1 MRTRLLLLLTL
12 SLALLPVSAEDAP
25 IKREVRGAWLA
36 TVYCIDWPTKTG
48 TGTTIRNEQ
57 RTELRNYINILHN
70 ANLNAVYFQVRPM
83 ADALYKSS
91 YEPWSSYVSGTRGK
105 SPGWDPL
112 QFAVEECHRC
122 GMECHAWV
130 NPYRW
135 ATTAAGWTTEQD
147 LQLKED
153 GMLISYT
160 NGNGATTIILN
171 PALKATRDRITAVC
185 REIITNYDVDGI
197 IFDDY
202 FYPSGMPTSSDAE
215 DYSDYKNS
223 KSRLSF
229 ADWRRENVNKMVAD
243 VYNMIQEVN
252 PAIRFG
258 ISPAGAAC
266 TDATVAAK
274 HGITKCPVAS
284 DWQYNGIFS
293 DPVAWLK
300 AGTIDYI
307 SPQLYWKTNHSTN
320 PFEPLTK
327 WWSYVA
333 KHFKRHH
340 YASHS
345 LTFLQS
351 SNTESDWVE
360 VGEQLQYSR
369 KHTENAAPGSIYYS
383 ACDIDGKKVKGFG
396 TWLKKNKY
404 QYPALTPA
412 IDWKDAYPC
421 ERVRNLVL
429 GVNKLSWD
437 SQKGMRYT
445 IYAIPEDVTDEQ
457 ALSDKAADGLNATYL
472 VATTYTNS
480 YSIPAAYRKGFH
492 YAVCTLDR
500 YGNESAPR
508 FTDMDYPPAAEVPQL
523 VWPDDEATF
532 KPSVCLKWTEG
543 NADGYTLEVSRNKGF
558 TSLILTASS
567 GWNAENGMIVLDTD
581 DSLWK
586 EATYYWRVKAS
597 AAGCEDVYSEIRSF
611 TISRKADTDGTNID
625 EMADAE
631 PTTMT
636 VHGREVE
643 FSRTVEAVRV
653 LNVQGIIVAER
664 RNVDSFRLDNLPRGI
679 YIVKAR
685 SGKDIIVNK
694 IKI

>member
-1 MRTRLLLLLTL
+1 MKTRLLLFALCL
-12 SLALLPVSAEDAP
+12 SLLPVRAEDTP
-25 IKREVRGAWLA
+25 IKREVRGAWVA
-36 TVYCIDWPTKTG
+36 TVYCIDWPTTMG

-57 RTELRNYINILHN
+57 RSEIRNYLTLLQS

-83 ADALYKSS
+83 ADALYQSS
-91 YEPWSSYVSGTRGK
+91 YEPWSSYITGTRGK
-105 SPGWDPL
+105 NPGWDPL
-112 QFAVEECHRC
+112 QYVVEECHRL

-135 ATTAAGWTTEQD
+135 ATTAAGWSTEQD
-147 LQLKED
+147 LKLKED

-160 NGNGATTIILN
+160 NSSGTVTTILN
-171 PALKATRDRITAVC
+171 PALKATRERITNVC
-185 REIITNYDVDGI
+185 REIITKYDVDGI

-202 FYPSGMPTSSDAE
+202 FYPSGMPTTSDAE

-229 ADWRRENVNKMVAD
+229 ADWRRANVNQMVAD
-243 VYNMIQEVN
+243 VYNMIQDVN

-333 KHFKRHH
+333 KHFGRHH

-351 SNTESDWVE
+351 SNTTADWEE

-404 QYPALTPA
+404 QHPALTPA
-412 IDWKDAYPC
+412 INWKDTYPQD
-421 ERVRNLVL
+421 RVRNLTL
-429 GVNKLSWD
+429 SVNKLSWD
-437 SQKGMRYT
+437 KQEGMRYT
-445 IYAIPEDVTDEQ
+445 IYAIPDDITDEQ
-457 ALSDKAADGLNATYL
+457 AFGSTEAEGLKATYL
-472 VATTYTNS
+472 VASVYTNY
-480 YSIPAAYRKGFH
+480 YSIPSAYRKGFH
-492 YAVCTLDR
+492 YAVCIMDR
-500 YGNESAPR
+500 YGNEYAPR
-508 FTDMDYPPAAEVPQL
+508 FTDKEELPAAETPQL
-523 VWPDDEATF
+523 IWPDDKATF
-532 KPSVCLKWTEG
+532 KPGVCLKWAEG
-543 NADGYTLEVSRNKGF
+543 TADGYTLEVSRNKRF
-558 TSLILTASS
+558 TNLLVTADT
-567 GWNAENGMIVLDTD
+567 GWYTENGMLVLDTD
-581 DSLWK
+581 NSIWK
-586 EATYYWRVKAS
+586 DGTYYWRVKAT
-597 AAGCEDVYSEIRSF
+597 ATGCEEVSSEIRSF
-611 TISRKADTDGTNID
+611 TISKNADTDGTSID
-625 EMADAE
+625 EMAEAE

-643 FSRTVEAVRV
+643 FSRTVEVVHV

-664 RNVDSFRLDNLPRGI
+664 RNTDTFRLDGLSRGI

-685 SGKDIIVNK
+685 TGKDIIVKK
-694 IKI
+694 IKL